1 MVKRIL
7 KTFILCVLSLAFIVS
22 ASIFAAAC
30 TIETKHPEVK
40 ITVTFNGED
49 YDMKFKLYRNMY
61 PQTVRHFIELASSGF
76 YDGTIIHD
84 YVASDSWIGGGYSY
98 NGVDE
103 EGNALSETYEEAI
116 ANDRMADYLDNN
128 DLEEKYNALYE
139 SGALTA
145 SVYSNRDEIKYN
157 AKTDSADALRSVMGE
172 FSNNIGQE
180 IENGALS
187 ASYGTLKMF
196 YYPMDTMQH
205 VFVTP
210 NKKQVIEA
218 LYRYNSAT
226 SLFMIQTSSTSTYS
240 ASYYATFGKI
250 KDTDDLDDLLD
261 DIDDYIDDQSYAE
274 GIEFTVETDTV
285 EVNNADSFNKEDS
298 DNGIQTTFT
307 VTRAPLVIKTIK
319 VTKY

>member
-1 MVKRIL
+1 MVKRFV
-7 KTFILCVLSLAFIVS
+7 KTFILGVLALAFVLM
-22 ASIFAAAC
+22 ASTFIAGC
-30 TIETKHPEVK
+30 RIETKHPEVK
-40 ITVTFNGED
+40 VTVTFDDED
-49 YDMKFKLYRNMY
+49 YTMKFKLYRNMY

-76 YDGTIIHD
+76 YDNTIIHD
-84 YVASDSWIGGGYSY
+84 YVDSDSWIGGGYNY
-98 NGVDE
+98 NGLDE
-103 EGNALSETYEEAI
+103 DGGATSYEDAI
-116 ANDRMADYLDNN
+116 ANDTISDYLDINCKEQEYN
-128 DLEEKYNALYE
+128 DLYDAGE
-139 SGALTA
+139 LTA
-145 SVYSNRDEIKYN
+145 CVFSAADNVKYK
-157 AKTDSADALRSVMGE
+157 ASSGTEDTLRSVMGE

-196 YYPMDTMQH
+196 YYPLESMQH

-261 DIDDYIDDQSYAE
+261 AIDDYLDDNY
-274 GIEFTVETDTV
+274 TDEDDFYEEANV
-285 EVNNADSFNKEDS
+285 EVNNIDTFDKEDV

-307 VTRAPLVIKTIK
+307 LTRKPIIIKQVK